1 MPKLHQCQTSQ
12 RQKCRGDIAP
22 NYDTII
28 ERTVGS
34 GFPSK
39 AVGFSERIA
48 QLLVQCNC
56 VNAPNIVKCRQ
67 LDQEVMN

>member
-1 MPKLHQCQTSQ
+1 MPKLHQFQTSQ
-12 RQKCRGDIAP
+12 GQQCRGEIAP

-39 AVGFSERIA
+39 AVDFSRRIA
-48 QLLVQCNC
+48 QLLARRDCI
-56 VNAPNIVKCRQ
+56 NALNIIKCR
-67 LDQEVMN
+67 